1 MTWLLEVFYKW
12 KYGSVEVIT
21 KSLHDG
27 RCFEEEYISNKKGV
41 VGCYVCHSDAY
52 WYFSPSLPINEW
64 NSKYL
69 NYEDWLYE

>member
-1 MTWLLEVFYKW
+1 M
-12 KYGSVEVIT
+12 IT

-27 RCFEEEYISNKKGV
+27 MCVEEEYISSKKGV
-41 VGCYVCHSDAY
+41 VGYWAY
-52 WYFSPSLPINEW
+52 GYFDPSLPINEW

>member
-27 RCFEEEYISNKKGV
+27 MCVEEEYISSKKGV
-41 VGCYVCHSDAY
+41 VGYWAY
-52 WYFSPSLPINEW
+52 GYFSPALPINEW
-64 NSKYL
+64 NSRYL
-69 NYEDWLYE
+69 NYEDWLYV

>member
-27 RCFEEEYISNKKGV
+27 RCVEEEYISSKKGV
-41 VGCYVCHSDAY
+41 VGYCAY
-52 WYFSPSLPINEW
+52 GYFSPSLPINEW